1 MFVFVFLAA
10 LSLPFTAMPDL
21 AVAEPT
27 GQQNSTEKKS
37 KKNTDAWQLLGR
49 DGHCSS
55 LKSLKQTFPDLPP
68 ITTPQALQ
76 QYLKTHQGT
85 PLLYPIHDPT
95 IPELTG
101 YTLLDPTHNLSLII
115 LPSKQCKGRF
125 TPVEQL
131 EPPPTSSPKARQ

>member
-85 PLLYPIHDPT
+85 PRLYPIDDPEF
-95 IPELTG
+95 PELKG
-101 YTLLDPTHNLSLII
+101 YSLFDRAHQLSFLV
-115 LPSKQCKGRF
+115 LPASLCIGRF
-125 TPVEQL
+125 KPTEH
-131 EPPPTSSPKARQ
+131 EP